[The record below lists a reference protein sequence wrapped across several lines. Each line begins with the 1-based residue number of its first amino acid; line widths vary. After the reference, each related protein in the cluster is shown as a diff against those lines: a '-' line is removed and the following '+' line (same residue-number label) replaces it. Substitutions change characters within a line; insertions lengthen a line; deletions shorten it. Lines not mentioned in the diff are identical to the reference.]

1 MPLPLVAVAAAKI
14 GAKLIAKKALAVGVK
29 AAAKKG
35 AAAVVKKGAG
45 AVAKKAAGK
54 TAGKLSGKI
63 AKGFSKAEK
72 LTGGKL
78 GNAAELKQ
86 KAGNQLKQT
95 AMQGGQKI
103 AGNRQ
108 ERIDQKDGDAN
119 AAIAAAVENAKSSGV
134 SGGGGGYSNPS
145 GVSMHGASNYVVS
158 PGGSTPK
165 QVMRQPGAPQKNSL
179 DPANLI
185 TQENRQF
192 LPEELDVKGFSIP
205 VAGIARVT
213 GAMIKTK
220 KENKLKK
227 LDKKNLKET
236 AVINSNKMLRQRS
249 STANQENKF
258 AEIAKNVSK
267 RSSRDIFTKGIKP
280 SYKK

>member
-1 MPLPLVAVAAAKI
+1 MPLPLIAVGAKVGLKVLAKKVLGKAVAKGTAKVV
-14 GAKLIAKKALAVGVK
+14 AKKT
-29 AAAKKG
+29 AATVAKKG
-35 AAAVVKKGAG
+35 A
-45 AVAKKAAGK
+45 
-54 TAGKLSGKI
+54 GKLGAKI
-63 AKGFSKAEK
+63 AKGFSKVEK

-78 GNAAELKQ
+78 GNAAELQK

-95 AMQGGQKI
+95 ALQGGKKI

-108 ERIDQKDGDAN
+108 ERIDQKDADAN
-119 AAIAAAVENAKSSGV
+119 AAISAAVENTKSSGG

-158 PGGSTPK
+158 PGGGTPK

-227 LDKKNLKET
+227 LDKKNLQKT
-236 AVINSNKMLRQRS
+236 AVIKSNKMLRQPLSR
-249 STANQENKF
+249 ANQEDKF
-258 AEIAKNVSK
+258 GEIAKNVSK
-267 RSSRDIFTKGIKP
+267 MNRKDLLTKGIKP

>member
-1 MPLPLVAVAAAKI
+1 MPLPLIAV
-14 GAKLIAKKALAVGVK
+14 GAKVGLKVLAKKLLAKGAGKVVAKKAA
-29 AAAKKG
+29 ATAAKKG
-35 AAAVVKKGAG
+35 A
-45 AVAKKAAGK
+45 
-54 TAGKLSGKI
+54 GKLGANI
-63 AKGFSKAEK
+63 AKGFSKVEK

-78 GNAAELKQ
+78 GNAAELQK

-95 AMQGGQKI
+95 ALQGVQKI

-119 AAIAAAVENAKSSGV
+119 AAIAAAVENAKSSGG

-158 PGGSTPK
+158 PGGGTPK

-258 AEIAKNVSK
+258 GKIAKNVSK
-267 RSSRDIFTKGIKP
+267 MNRKDLLTKGIKP

>member
-119 AAIAAAVENAKSSGV
+119 AAIAAAVENAKSSGG

-158 PGGSTPK
+158 PGGGTPK

-258 AEIAKNVSK
+258 GKIAKNVSK

>member
-1 MPLPLVAVAAAKI
+1 MPLPLIAVGAKVGLKVLAKKLLAKGAAKVV
-14 GAKLIAKKALAVGVK
+14 AKKT
-29 AAAKKG
+29 AATVAKKG
-35 AAAVVKKGAG
+35 A
-45 AVAKKAAGK
+45 
-54 TAGKLSGKI
+54 GKLGAKI
-63 AKGFSKAEK
+63 AKGFGKVEK

-78 GNAAELKQ
+78 GNAAELQK

-95 AMQGGQKI
+95 ALQGGKKI

-119 AAIAAAVENAKSSGV
+119 AAIAAAVENAKSSGG

-158 PGGSTPK
+158 PGGGTPK

-227 LDKKNLKET
+227 LDKKNLKKT

-258 AEIAKNVSK
+258 GKIAKNVSK
-267 RSSRDIFTKGIKP
+267 MNRKDILTKGIKP

>member
-1 MPLPLVAVAAAKI
+1 MPLPLIAVGAKVGLKVLAKKLLGKAVAKGAAKVV
-14 GAKLIAKKALAVGVK
+14 AKKT
-29 AAAKKG
+29 AATVAKKG
-35 AAAVVKKGAG
+35 A
-45 AVAKKAAGK
+45 
-54 TAGKLSGKI
+54 GKLGAKI
-63 AKGFSKAEK
+63 AKGFGKVEK

-119 AAIAAAVENAKSSGV
+119 AAIAAAVENAKSSGG

-158 PGGSTPK
+158 PGGGTPK

>member
-119 AAIAAAVENAKSSGV
+119 AAIAAAVENAKSSGG

>member
-108 ERIDQKDGDAN
+108 ERNDQKDGDAN
-119 AAIAAAVENAKSSGV
+119 AAIAAAVENAKSSGG

-280 SYKK
+280 

>member
-1 MPLPLVAVAAAKI
+1 MPLPLLAIGAKI
-14 GAKLIAKKALAVGVK
+14 GAKLIAKKALGL
-29 AAAKKG
+29 AAKKG
-35 AAAVVKKGAG
+35 AAVVAKKGAAVVAKKTAATVAKKGAG
-45 AVAKKAAGK
+45 
-54 TAGKLSGKI
+54 KLGGKI
-63 AKGFSKAEK
+63 AKGFSKVEK

-78 GNAAELKQ
+78 GNAAELQK

-95 AMQGGQKI
+95 ALQGGKKI

-108 ERIDQKDGDAN
+108 ERIDQKDADAN
-119 AAIAAAVENAKSSGV
+119 AAVSSAVENAKSSGG

-158 PGGSTPK
+158 PGGGTPK

-227 LDKKNLKET
+227 LDKKNFQT
-236 AVINSNKMLRQRS
+236 AVISSNKMLRQRS

-258 AEIAKNVSK
+258 GGIAKNVSK
-267 RSSRDIFTKGIKP
+267 MNRKDLLTKGIKP

>member
-119 AAIAAAVENAKSSGV
+119 AAIAAAVENAKSSGG

-158 PGGSTPK
+158 PGGGTPK